1 MSRPADA
8 ERREGRIDALLGV
21 GLVAVTVYGVIVL
34 PLRPWLLGQAPH
46 LLAVVTGSRP
56 ALVAVGALA
65 AAESAPWFWTL
76 VAATCSIVKFHWV
89 FWLAGRRWGEAALV
103 RVSGDSPRA
112 RRKVERAESL
122 VRRYRVPA
130 LWLTYVPIP
139 VAREVVHVALGM
151 SGASIRR
158 LLRAD
163 LIAAAVTQTAALLLG
178 VLLGEHA
185 VAVVK
190 EYAVYAGWGALAGLL
205 GRILTGVRTW
215 WQRRRTTSRTTE

>member
-1 MSRPADA
+1 M
-8 ERREGRIDALLGV
+8 
-21 GLVAVTVYGVIVL
+21 
-34 PLRPWLLGQAPH
+34 
-46 LLAVVTGSRP
+46 
-56 ALVAVGALA
+56 
-65 AAESAPWFWTL
+65 
-76 VAATCSIVKFHWV
+76 
-89 FWLAGRRWGEAALV
+89 
-103 RVSGDSPRA
+103 
-112 RRKVERAESL
+112 
-122 VRRYRVPA
+122 RRYRVPA

-151 SGASIRR
+151 SGVSIRR

-190 EYAVYAGWGALAGLL
+190 EYAVYAGWVALAVLL
-205 GRILTGVRTW
+205 GMILTGVRTW

>member
-8 ERREGRIDALLGV
+8 PRHADRIDALLGA

-76 VAATCSIVKFHWV
+76 VAATFSIVKFHWV
-89 FWLAGRRWGEAALV
+89 FWLAGRRWGETALV
-103 RVSGDSPRA
+103 RVAGDAPRA
-112 RRKVERAESL
+112 RRKIDRAEAL

-139 VAREVVHVALGM
+139 VAREVVHVALGA

-158 LLRAD
+158 LLVAD
-163 LIAAAVTQTAALLLG
+163 LVAAAVTQTASLLLG
-178 VLLGEHA
+178 VVLGEHA

-190 EYAVYAGWGALAGLL
+190 EYALYAGWVALAVLL
-205 GRILTGVRTW
+205 AMLVTGVRSW
-215 WQRRRTTSRTTE
+215 WRRRKLGVSRRP